1 MNHTL
6 GDSLS
11 KVLLIDVD
19 SKIPNLALMKLSAW
33 HKVQGDQVGF
43 NVTDPDIIYASVI
56 FKKNRHL
63 TDGLKIWYP
72 NAEILIGGSGF
83 DLDIKL
89 PDEVEAIRPDYDLYP
104 TIQYSMGF
112 TTRGCIRNCYFCVV
126 PVKEGKLAKSQHP
139 SIFHDPRFKEIYI
152 LDNNW
157 MADRDWFM
165 ETSQWIID
173 NNLKLRENGLD
184 IRLLDDKLAAQLA
197 KFKLAAPLKFA
208 FDNDRDTQAVLDG
221 IQILKDAGISPKN
234 NCFFYVY
241 CHNDAQYE
249 NTLARC
255 RLLKENGASAYV
267 MFNMD
272 EKRTTRIKHL
282 QRWTAKPWLFWSF
295 DIDQFTYNRSAWGKA

>member
-1 MNHTL
+1 MTSHTL
-6 GDSLS
+6 GEKR

-33 HKVQGDQVGF
+33 HKAQGDQVGF
-43 NVTDPDIIYASVI
+43 NITDPDLIYASVI
-56 FKKNRHL
+56 LKKNKHL
-63 TDGLKIWYP
+63 TDGFKIFYP
-72 NAEILIGGSGF
+72 NAEINIGGSGF
-83 DLDIKL
+83 DLASKL
-89 PDEVEAIRPDYDLYP
+89 TDEIEAIKPDYDLYP

-126 PVKEGKLAKSQHP
+126 PTKEGKLAKWQHP
-139 SIFHDPRFKEIYI
+139 SIFHDPQFKEIYI

-157 MADRDWFM
+157 MADRDWFF

-197 KFKLAAPLKFA
+197 KLKLAAPLKFA
-208 FDNDRDTQAVLDG
+208 YDNERDTQAVIDG

-241 CHNDAQYE
+241 CHNDAHYE
-249 NTLARC
+249 NALARC

-272 EKRTTRIKHL
+272 EKRTKRIKHL
-282 QRWTAKPWLFWSF
+282 QRWTARPWLFWSF
-295 DIDQFTYNRSAWGKA
+295 DIEQYGAI